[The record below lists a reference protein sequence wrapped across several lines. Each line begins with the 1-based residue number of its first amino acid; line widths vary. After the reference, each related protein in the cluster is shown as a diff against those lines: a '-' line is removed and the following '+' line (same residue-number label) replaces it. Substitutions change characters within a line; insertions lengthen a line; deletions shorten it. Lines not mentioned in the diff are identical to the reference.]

1 MMINIFADKKFITS
15 FTDSIDDLNMWR
27 FYGEDAKG
35 VCMIFKKINK
45 ESVVKK

>member
-1 MMINIFADKKFITS
+1 
-15 FTDSIDDLNMWR
+15 MWR

-45 ESVVKK
+45 ESVVKKVKYIDKNNEVFSKIQK